1 MEANSLTKSEWQA
14 GISLASVYVLRML
27 GLFMVIPVI
36 AVAAQE
42 YPDYSPLWVG
52 LAIGGYGLTQAIF
65 QIPMGLLSDKWGR
78 KPIIYIGL
86 VLFAIGSLIAGLA
99 DSMWLLTIGRIIQ
112 GSGAI
117 AGAIMA
123 LATDVTR
130 ESQRTKVMA
139 LIGISIGF
147 SFYIALLLG
156 PVIAA
161 SFGLQG
167 IFLITAV
174 FSLLCIPLVRLGIDN
189 KAYQAPSGDA
199 LPKTKLLGSLFKHPH
214 LWRLNWSVLVVHL
227 LITCFFVQ
235 VPVMLISIN
244 VPLSEHWALY
254 SLVLFASVIGL
265 IGLIKMAGI
274 LPVSISFR
282 VALLFMASAFAL
294 LLILS
299 PSWSGIAMAGILFF
313 TGFNFLEAKM
323 PAMVSSISP
332 AGSKGS
338 AMGIYASHQF
348 LGAFLGGVLSGLLNS
363 YFSPEYTFIMCL
375 VVIFLLSLIASGL
388 ASSTLQVKR
397 VTLRLENRHKDAQ
410 SLQHLRDK
418 INSMAGVQEVL
429 ADPEENAMYLKVDAK
444 IFEMDVANAH
454 IKAQI

>member
-1 MEANSLTKSEWQA
+1 MEANSLSKSEWQA

-36 AVAAQE
+36 AIAAQA
-42 YPDYSPLWVG
+42 YSDYSPLWVG

-78 KPIIYIGL
+78 KPVIYLGL
-86 VLFAIGSLIAGLA
+86 TLFAIGSLIAGLA

-130 ESQRTKVMA
+130 ESQRTKIMA

-156 PVIAA
+156 PFIAA
-161 SFGLQG
+161 NLGLQG

-174 FSLLCIPLVRLGIDN
+174 FAVLCIGLVRVGIDN
-189 KAYQAPSGDA
+189 RPFAEPSGDA
-199 LPKTKLLGSLFKHPH
+199 LPRTKLLGGLFKHPH
-214 LWRLNWSVLVVHL
+214 LWRLNTSVLVVHM

-235 VPVMLISIN
+235 VPVMLVNIN
-244 VPLSEHWALY
+244 VPLGEHWMLY
-254 SLVLFASVIGL
+254 SLVLLVSVIGL
-265 IGLIKMAGI
+265 VGMIKIADK
-274 LPVSISFR
+274 LPVNISFR
-282 VALLFMASAFAL
+282 FALLFMAAGFLML
-294 LLILS
+294 LMQQ
-299 PSWSGIAMAGILFF
+299 PSWATIAIAGILFF

-323 PAMVSSISP
+323 PAMVSSIAP

-348 LGAFLGGVLSGLLNS
+348 FGAFLGGLMSGLLNS
-363 YFSPEYTFIMCL
+363 YFSPKYTFMMCL
-375 VVIFLLSLIASGL
+375 VVIFLLSLIAKGL
-388 ASSTLQVKR
+388 ASTQRIKR
-397 VTLRLENRHKDAQ
+397 VTLRLDNNNFDAHH
-410 SLQHLRDK
+410 LQAMRLK
-418 INSMAGVQEVL
+418 MNAMAGVQEVL
-429 ADPEENAMYLKVDAK
+429 VDPIENAMYLKVDAK
-444 IFEMDVANAH
+444 LFDIG
-454 IKAQI
+454 KAKALITSQN

>member
-1 MEANSLTKSEWQA
+1 MEANSPTRAEWKA
-14 GISLASVYVLRML
+14 GTSLASVYVLRML

-36 AVAAQE
+36 AVAAQA

-65 QIPMGLLSDKWGR
+65 QIPMGLLSDRWGR
-78 KPIIYIGL
+78 KPVIYLGL
-86 VLFAIGSLIAGLA
+86 ILFSIGSLIAGLA
-99 DSMWLLTIGRIIQ
+99 DSMLLLTVGRIVQ

-130 ESQRTKVMA
+130 ESQRTKIMA

-156 PVIAA
+156 PIIAA
-161 SFGLQG
+161 NLGMQG

-174 FSLLCIPLVRLGIDN
+174 FSLFCIPLVRFGIN
-189 KAYQAPSGDA
+189 NNAYLAPSGDS
-199 LPKTKLLGSLFKHPH
+199 LPKAKLLKSLFKHPD

-235 VPVMLISIN
+235 VPVMLINIG
-244 VPLSEHWALY
+244 VPLSDHWVLY

-265 IGLIKMAGI
+265 IAMIKFADN
-274 LPVSISFR
+274 LPISVSFR
-282 VALLFMASAFAL
+282 FALLFLASAFAL
-294 LLILS
+294 LLMLA
-299 PSWSGIAMAGILFF
+299 PSWSGIAIAGILFF

-348 LGAFLGGVLSGLLNS
+348 FGAFLGGLLSGLLNS

-375 VVIFLLSLIASGL
+375 IVIFLLSLVAKGL
-388 ASSTLQVKR
+388 ANTQQIKR
-397 VTLRLENRHKDAQ
+397 VTLLIDDRHKEAQ
-410 SLQHLRDK
+410 SMLELGDE
-418 INSMAGVQEVL
+418 INNLAGVKEVL
-429 ADPEENAMYLKVDAK
+429 FDPTENVMYLKVDAK
-444 IFEMDVANAH
+444 IFEIDVAQAL
-454 IKAQI
+454 IKEQN

>member
-1 MEANSLTKSEWQA
+1 MTGVQ
-14 GISLASVYVLRML
+14 
-27 GLFMVIPVI
+27 
-36 AVAAQE
+36 
-42 YPDYSPLWVG
+42 
-52 LAIGGYGLTQAIF
+52 T
-65 QIPMGLLSDKWGR
+65 
-78 KPIIYIGL
+78 
-86 VLFAIGSLIAGLA
+86 
-99 DSMWLLTIGRIIQ
+99 
-112 GSGAI
+112 
-117 AGAIMA
+117 
-123 LATDVTR
+123 
-130 ESQRTKVMA
+130 
-139 LIGISIGF
+139 
-147 SFYIALLLG
+147 
-156 PVIAA
+156 
-161 SFGLQG
+161 
-167 IFLITAV
+167 
-174 FSLLCIPLVRLGIDN
+174 C
-189 KAYQAPSGDA
+189 A
-199 LPKTKLLGSLFKHPH
+199 LPIL
-214 LWRLNWSVLVVHL
+214 
-227 LITCFFVQ
+227 
-235 VPVMLISIN
+235 
-244 VPLSEHWALY
+244 
-254 SLVLFASVIGL
+254 
-265 IGLIKMAGI
+265 KMAGK

-388 ASSTLQVKR
+388 ASSTLQVQR